1 MRFLIDLPFFFLW
14 FGAAVSLSEVLAG
27 TLLAPLGA
35 GLGFVAI
42 VLGHLIGTTL
52 LVLAGLIG
60 THENQSAMGT
70 TEAAFG
76 PIGRQLFAGL
86 NVIQLIGWTAVML
99 ATGASQAVG
108 LVASSSPYWLWI
120 ILLSV
125 LLAGWAAFARAGIGK
140 INLVAVSLLICLLL
154 AVFFG
159 LYDSSSPSSGSADHS
174 MRFGTGLELVIV
186 MPLSWLPL
194 IADYNRYARH
204 AVVTSIFTWL
214 GYSLGSIGMYA
225 IGLLMSLR
233 FGGFDLGAI
242 VSGAPAV
249 GAALAVIILSTVT
262 TTFLDVHSAAVSSR
276 HFGMPGS
283 VRGLALVATVIATL
297 VALCVPIRAYE
308 GFLYMVG
315 ALFSPLYAVVMSRY
329 FVLRRTSA
337 SSRNMAWPALVVW
350 CIGVAVYYGFAELGT
365 PIGATLPAF
374 AITAVLYI
382 GMCLATP
389 ERLLQSKST
398 EER

>member
-1 MRFLIDLPFFFLW
+1 MRFISDAPFFFLW

-27 TLLAPLGA
+27 TLLAPM
-35 GLGFVAI
+35 GLERGLAAI
-42 VLGHLIGTTL
+42 VIGHLIGTSL
-52 LVLAGLIG
+52 LVLGGLIG
-60 THENQSAMGT
+60 TREGQTAMGT

-76 PIGRQLFAGL
+76 PIGRRLFAGL

-99 ATGASQAVG
+99 ATGASQAAG
-108 LVASSSPYWLWI
+108 LVASSSAHWPWI
-120 ILLSV
+120 VLLAV
-125 LLAGWAAFARAGIGK
+125 LLAGWAAFARAGIGRM
-140 INLVAVSLLICLLL
+140 NLVAVSLLICLLL

-159 LYDSSSPSSGSADHS
+159 LYDSGSPSSGSDDHS
-174 MRFGTGLELVIV
+174 MRFGAGLELVIV

-194 IADYNRYARH
+194 IADYNRYARN

-214 GYSLGSIGMYA
+214 GYSLGSIWMYT
-225 IGLLMSLR
+225 IGLLMSLQ
-233 FGGFDLGAI
+233 FGGFNLGAI

-276 HFGMPGS
+276 HLSMRGS
-283 VRGLALVATVIATL
+283 VRGLALVATVVATL

-315 ALFSPLYAVVMSRY
+315 ALFSPLYAVVISRY
-329 FVLRRTSA
+329 LVLRRTSA
-337 SSRNMAWPALVVW
+337 SSRNIAWPALLIW

-382 GMCLATP
+382 GVCLATP
-389 ERLLQSKST
+389 ER
-398 EER
+398 